1 MTHTVNEHDHV
12 DIQVATQYLADES
25 APDQDRFA
33 FAYTITITNSGQEA
47 VRLLNRHWIIT
58 NGRNRISE
66 VRGEGVVGKQPLIEP
81 GKSFSYTSGTIIE
94 TAVATM
100 EGSYE
105 MISES
110 GRPFIAPIETFS
122 LVEPSALH

>member
-1 MTHTVNEHDHV
+1 MTHTANEQDHV

>member
-1 MTHTVNEHDHV
+1 MERTSTDHV
-12 DIQVATQYLADES
+12 DIEVATQYLAEES
-25 APDQDRFA
+25 IPTENRYA

-58 NGRNRISE
+58 NGRNRMSE

-81 GKSFSYTSGTIIE
+81 GKSFSYTSGTVIE
-94 TAVATM
+94 TAVGTM

-110 GRPFIAPIETFS
+110 GRPFIAPIRAFS
-122 LVEPSALH
+122 LVEPSSLH

>member
-1 MTHTVNEHDHV
+1 MTHTANEHDHV

-47 VRLLNRHWIIT
+47 VRLLNRHWTIT

>member
-1 MTHTVNEHDHV
+1 MEHTPNEQV

-25 APDQDRFA
+25 IPEENRFA
-33 FAYTITITNSGQEA
+33 FAYTITITNSGTEA

-81 GKSFSYTSGTIIE
+81 GKSFSYTSGAVIE
-94 TAVATM
+94 TAVGTM

-110 GRPFIAPIETFS
+110 GRPFIAPVTAFS
-122 LVEPSALH
+122 LVEPSSLH

>member
-1 MTHTVNEHDHV
+1 MTHTANEHDHV

>member
-1 MTHTVNEHDHV
+1 MEQKPNEQV

-25 APDQDRFA
+25 TPEDNRYA
-33 FAYTITITNSGQEA
+33 FAYTITITNSGNEA

-81 GKSFSYTSGTIIE
+81 GKSFSYTSGAVIE
-94 TAVATM
+94 TAVGTM

-110 GRPFIAPIETFS
+110 GRPFIAPVTAFS
-122 LVEPSALH
+122 LVEPSSLH

>member
-1 MTHTVNEHDHV
+1 MEHTPSEQV

-25 APDQDRFA
+25 IPEENRFA
-33 FAYTITITNSGQEA
+33 FAYTITITNSGTEA

-81 GKSFSYTSGTIIE
+81 GKSFSYTSGAVIE
-94 TAVATM
+94 TAVGTM

-110 GRPFIAPIETFS
+110 GRPFIAPVTAFS
-122 LVEPSALH
+122 LVEPSSLH